1 MAIMLKGFRES
12 LLRIGPLL
20 LLIYVCISEF
30 HTQFYYWSI
39 FSFNLQFIIIY
50 YWILRDPDILGY
62 GFIFLCGFMN
72 DVVLSLPL
80 GTSALSYLF
89 VSLVAAYVRN
99 ATVRTSLFT
108 DWFTFVIAILIGNFI
123 YFFLMNRFTNVEIT
137 YVSLFYNSFFTF
149 LIYPVFWG
157 IFELYKM
164 LIFARKTWL
173 EIQVEQAR

>member
-1 MAIMLKGFRES
+1 MGQDKMALVLSKFKDSLFR
-12 LLRIGPLL
+12 LGPLI

-30 HTQFYYWSI
+30 HTQFYYWGI
-39 FSFNLQFIIIY
+39 FSFNLQFIVIY

-62 GFIFLCGFMN
+62 GFVFICGFIN

-108 DWFTFVIAILIGNFI
+108 DWFTFVVAVFIGNFF
-123 YFFLMNRFTNVEIT
+123 YFFFMNRFAVAGIEYAT
-137 YVSLFYNSFFTF
+137 LFYNSLFTF
-149 LIYPVFWG
+149 ILYPLFRS
-157 IFELYKM
+157 IFEVYKKM
-164 LIFARKTWL
+164 TFAR
-173 EIQVEQAR
+173 RND

>member
-1 MAIMLKGFRES
+1 MAINIRKFKEELFR
-12 LLRIGPLL
+12 LAPLI
-20 LLIYVCISEF
+20 LLIYICISEF
-30 HTQFYYWSI
+30 HTHFYFWKI
-39 FSFNLQFIIIY
+39 FSFNIQFIIIY

-108 DWFTFVIAILIGNFI
+108 DWFTFFIAVLIGNFI
-123 YFFLMNRFTNVEIT
+123 TYLLLNKFTETIIEYDTMFFN
-137 YVSLFYNSFFTF
+137 SLFTF
-149 LIYPVFWG
+149 IIYPLFWAL
-157 IFELYKM
+157 FEFYKKFV
-164 LIFARKTWL
+164 IGR
-173 EIQVEQAR
+173 RHD

>member
-1 MAIMLKGFRES
+1 MAFVLRGLKEN

-20 LLIYVCISEF
+20 LLIYICISEF
-30 HTQFYYWSI
+30 HTQFYYWDI

-62 GFIFLCGFMN
+62 GFIFICGLIN

-108 DWFTFVIAILIGNFI
+108 DWFTFVVAILIGNFM
-123 YFFLMNRFTNVEIT
+123 YFFLMNKFADVEIK
-137 YVSLFYNSFFTF
+137 YASLFYNSLFTF
-149 LIYPVFWG
+149 VIYPAFWG
-157 IFELYKM
+157 IFEIYKRF
-164 LIFARKTWL
+164 IYVRSHD
-173 EIQVEQAR
+173 